1 MRPCPDILLCPICG
15 STLTGKDRM
24 FRCHQGH
31 AFDQSREGY
40 VNLLVAG
47 HGTSAPGD
55 TKEMVRA
62 RRRFLDTGVFRPLSD
77 ALNQTVFEI
86 VSARSDPGQN
96 RERALTVLD
105 VGCGEGYYVG
115 RLGSYLKQQMGDR
128 PLCLYGMDAAKE
140 ATRLGARRHTHVQF
154 FVAYVRNRLLFPNNA
169 VQIILNIFAPR
180 DAAEFARVLAADGAA
195 FVIIPNPDHLT
206 SLRSRLPLL
215 SLEPD
220 KREHLIADFALAF
233 TLLQERSLTFE
244 VKLDAPALRDLITM
258 TPSYWHLG
266 EEDWKALE
274 SMGPCQVRA
283 SFTLLSFD
291 RRPQTP

>member
-1 MRPCPDILLCPICG
+1 MRPCPDVLLCPICG
-15 STLTGKDRM
+15 SALTSKDGI

-31 AFDQSREGY
+31 AFDRSREGY

-62 RRRFLDTGVFRPLSD
+62 RRRFLDTGAFRPLSD
-77 ALNQTVFEI
+77 ALNHTALEV
-86 VSARSDPGQN
+86 VSARLDLGQH
-96 RERALTVLD
+96 RERALTILD

-115 RLGSYLKQQMGDR
+115 RLGDYLRQQIGDL

-140 ATRLGARRHTHVQF
+140 AARLGARRHTHVQF
-154 FVAYVRNRLLFPNNA
+154 FVANVRNTLLFPDNA

-180 DAAEFARVLAADGAA
+180 DAAEFARVLAADGTA
-195 FVIIPNPDHLT
+195 FVIIPNPDHLA
-206 SLRSRLPLL
+206 SLRSALPLL
-215 SLEPD
+215 DLEPD
-220 KREHLIADFALAF
+220 KREHLMAQFADAF
-233 TLLQERSLTFE
+233 TLLRERSLTFKVE
-244 VKLDAPALRDLITM
+244 LDAPALRDLIAM

-266 EEDWKALE
+266 EKDWKAVE
-274 SMGPCQVRA
+274 SMGPRQVQA
-283 SFTLLSFD
+283 SFTILSFG